1 MNDSGS
7 SSGSGLTRRFAHS
20 GYELSFFEWFLPSV
34 SMCARMRV
42 SNDDFILFLCVIRI
56 KGCSRGCEEGAN
68 GLKGLWNLNS
78 MVNRA
83 V

>member
-7 SSGSGLTRRFAHS
+7 SSELGLTRHFAHS
-20 GYELSFFEWFLPSV
+20 GYELSFLEWFLPSGF
-34 SMCARMRV
+34 MCERMRV

-56 KGCSRGCEEGAN
+56 KCSRGCEEGAN
-68 GLKGLWNLNS
+68 GFGGLWNLNS
-78 MVNRA
+78 MVNKA